1 MARAA
6 GCGKKGRKRGASVLP
21 VILWCGPDAHARR
34 GGAPLAPAAESLRS
48 GPEFSEMRVAV
59 PGPALTPEGA
69 SFRMEGEKAAGPRL
83 PDGAAGGGKGA
94 SAVAGLVRVE
104 LAPLVERIRAA
115 LEDFPQVAGAYL
127 FGSVLGLCRP
137 DSDIDLG
144 LILEPGIRP
153 DGAEGYHLEAAI
165 ALCLPPFQGHPFD
178 IVLLDPGK
186 PLFVFRVIKEGKLV
200 YCRNW
205 DRVTDVME
213 FVSRRYAE
221 VYPRYRAA
229 LEEIVAEVMTGGP
242 GP

>member
-1 MARAA
+1 MRQERAETGSGDAPRYPFDVDRRARPSLAVPPLAVAA
-6 GCGKKGRKRGASVLP
+6 GF
-21 VILWCGPDAHARR
+21 
-34 GGAPLAPAAESLRS
+34 LRS
-48 GPEFSEMRVAV
+48 GPEFSGILVAR

-69 SFRMEGEKAAGPRL
+69 SLEWRVKKPPGRACRTGTAA
-83 PDGAAGGGKGA
+83 GGKGA
-94 SAVAGLVRVE
+94 SAVAELVRVE
-104 LAPLVERIRAA
+104 LAPLVEKIKKA
-115 LEDFPQVAGAYL
+115 LENFPQVAGAYL
-127 FGSVLGLCRP
+127 FGSVLGPCRP

-153 DGAEGYHLEAAI
+153 DGAEGYHLEAAM
-165 ALCLPPFQGHPFD
+165 ALYLPPFQGHPFD

-186 PLFVFRVIKEGKLV
+186 PIFVFRVIREGKLV

-221 VYPRYRAA
+221 LYPRYRAA
-229 LEEIVAEVMTGGP
+229 LEEIVAEVITGGP